1 MTKDFVTQKEFAE
14 ICGVSKAAVTKW
26 KTKGLLVFGENN
38 LVNVSATQE
47 KLENRPAKYRGGTAK
62 TFSDSDN
69 DFSEPD
75 DFEDDD
81 STQEENDDDNDNISH
96 AEATRRK
103 EVYLARCQKIKYEK
117 EIGKLVDVDAAAQV
131 VANEYAKVRSKILA
145 IPTRTA
151 TRLSV
156 MKNPAEIKK
165 YLDEEISDVLNELT
179 FDDEM
184 DGKRQLSKEV
194 AANEAV
200 NIAAAAATDS

>member
-26 KTKGLLVFGENN
+26 KSKGLLVFGENN
-38 LVNVSATQE
+38 LVNVAATQE

-62 TFSDSDN
+62 TFANNDN
-69 DFSEPD
+69 DVSEPD
-75 DFEDDD
+75 GFEDDD
-81 STQEENDDDNDNISH
+81 STLEEIDDDNISH

-103 EVYLARCQKIKYEK
+103 EVYLARCQRIKYEK
-117 EIGKLVDVDAAAQV
+117 EIGKLVDADAAAQV

-156 MKNPAEIKK
+156 MKNPAEIKR
-165 YLDEEISDVLNELT
+165 YLDEEIADALNELT

-200 NIAAAAATDS
+200 NITAAAATDS

>member
-26 KTKGLLVFGENN
+26 KSKGLLVFGENN
-38 LVNVSATQE
+38 LVNIAATQE

-62 TFSDSDN
+62 TFANNDN
-69 DFSEPD
+69 DVSEPV
-75 DFEDDD
+75 DFEDNDN
-81 STQEENDDDNDNISH
+81 TPEENDDNNISH

-131 VANEYAKVRSKILA
+131 VANEYAKVRSKILS

-184 DGKRQLSKEV
+184 DRKRQLSEEV
-194 AANEAV
+194 AANAAD
-200 NIAAAAATDS
+200 NITAAAATDC

>member
-26 KTKGLLVFGENN
+26 KSKGLLVFGENN
-38 LVNVSATQE
+38 LINVAATQE

-62 TFSDSDN
+62 TFSNNDN
-69 DFSEPD
+69 DFVEPD

-81 STQEENDDDNDNISH
+81 STLEENDDDNISH

-103 EVYLARCQKIKYEK
+103 EVYLARCQKVKYEK

-156 MKNPAEIKK
+156 MQNPAEIKR
-165 YLDEEISDVLNELT
+165 YLDTEIAEVLNELT

-194 AANEAV
+194 ATNEAV
-200 NIAAAAATDS
+200 NIAATAATDS

>member
-26 KTKGLLVFGENN
+26 KSKGLLVFGENN
-38 LVNVSATQE
+38 LVNVAATQE

-81 STQEENDDDNDNISH
+81 STLEEIDDDNISH

-117 EIGKLVDVDAAAQV
+117 EIGKLVDADAAAQV

-156 MKNPAEIKK
+156 MKNPAEIKR
-165 YLDEEISDVLNELT
+165 YLDAEIAEVLNELT

-184 DGKRQLSKEV
+184 DGKRQLSKDV
-194 AANEAV
+194 ATNEAV

>member
-26 KTKGLLVFGENN
+26 KSKGLLVFGENN
-38 LVNVSATQE
+38 LINVAATQE

-81 STQEENDDDNDNISH
+81 SALEEIDDDNISH

-200 NIAAAAATDS
+200 NIAAAAATNS

>member
-26 KTKGLLVFGENN
+26 KAKGLLVFGENN
-38 LVNVSATQE
+38 LVNVAATQE
-47 KLENRPAKYRGGTAK
+47 KLEKRPAKYRGGTAK

-81 STQEENDDDNDNISH
+81 SALEENDDDNISH

-156 MKNPAEIKK
+156 MKNPAEIKR
-165 YLDEEISDVLNELT
+165 YLDAEIADALNELT

-194 AANEAV
+194 AANEAD
-200 NIAAAAATDS
+200 NITATASIDG

>member
-62 TFSDSDN
+62 TFSDSNN

-75 DFEDDD
+75 DFEADD
-81 STQEENDDDNDNISH
+81 SEPKENIEDDNISH

-156 MKNPAEIKK
+156 MKNPAEIKR
-165 YLDEEISDVLNELT
+165 YLDTEIAEALNELT

-200 NIAAAAATDS
+200 NITAAAATDC

>member
-26 KTKGLLVFGENN
+26 KSKGLLVFGENN

-62 TFSDSDN
+62 TFSDSDI
-69 DFSEPD
+69 SEPD
-75 DFEDDD
+75 DFEADD
-81 STQEENDDDNDNISH
+81 SELKENIEDDNISH

-151 TRLSV
+151 TRLSA
-156 MKNPAEIKK
+156 MKNPAEIKR
-165 YLDEEISDVLNELT
+165 YLDTEIAEALNELT

-194 AANEAV
+194 ATNEAV
-200 NIAAAAATDS
+200 NIAATAATDS

>member
-26 KTKGLLVFGENN
+26 KSKGLLVFGENN

-62 TFSDSDN
+62 TFSDSN
-69 DFSEPD
+69 NYFSEPD

-81 STQEENDDDNDNISH
+81 SMPEENDDDNISH

-103 EVYLARCQKIKYEK
+103 EIYLARCQRIKYEK

-156 MKNPAEIKK
+156 MKNPAEIKR
-165 YLDEEISDVLNELT
+165 YLDAEITEVLNELT

>member
-38 LVNVSATQE
+38 LVNVAATQE
-47 KLENRPAKYRGGTAK
+47 KLDNRPAKYRGGTAK
-62 TFSDSDN
+62 TFSDSNN

-75 DFEDDD
+75 DFEAADG
-81 STQEENDDDNDNISH
+81 EPKENIEDDNISH

-156 MKNPAEIKK
+156 MKNPAEIKR
-165 YLDEEISDVLNELT
+165 YLDTEIAEALNELT

-194 AANEAV
+194 ATNEAV
-200 NIAAAAATDS
+200 NIAATAATDS

>member
-26 KTKGLLVFGENN
+26 KSKGLLVFGENN
-38 LVNVSATQE
+38 LVNVAATQE

-62 TFSDSDN
+62 TFSNNDN
-69 DFSEPD
+69 DFVEPD

-81 STQEENDDDNDNISH
+81 STLEENDDDNISH

-103 EVYLARCQKIKYEK
+103 EVYLARCQKVKYEK

-156 MKNPAEIKK
+156 MKNPAEIKR
-165 YLDEEISDVLNELT
+165 YLDTEIAEVLNELT

-200 NIAAAAATDS
+200 NIAATAATDS

>member
-26 KTKGLLVFGENN
+26 KSKGLLVFGENN
-38 LVNVSATQE
+38 LVNVAATQE

-75 DFEDDD
+75 DFENDD
-81 STQEENDDDNDNISH
+81 STLEEIDDDNISH

-117 EIGKLVDVDAAAQV
+117 EIGKLVDADAAAQV

-156 MKNPAEIKK
+156 MKNPAEIKR
-165 YLDEEISDVLNELT
+165 YLDTEIAEVLNELT

-194 AANEAV
+194 ATNEAV

>member
-26 KTKGLLVFGENN
+26 KSKGLLVFGENN
-38 LVNVSATQE
+38 LVNVAATQE

-62 TFSDSDN
+62 TFSDSNN
-69 DFSEPD
+69 DFSEPV

-81 STQEENDDDNDNISH
+81 NALEENDDDNISH

-117 EIGKLVDVDAAAQV
+117 EIGKLVDADVAAQV
-131 VANEYAKVRSKILA
+131 VANEYAKVRSKILS

-165 YLDEEISDVLNELT
+165 YLDEEIADALNELT

-200 NIAAAAATDS
+200 NITTAAATDC

>member
-62 TFSDSDN
+62 TFSDSNN
-69 DFSEPD
+69 DFSESD
-75 DFEDDD
+75 DFENDD
-81 STQEENDDDNDNISH
+81 STLEEIDDDNISH

-117 EIGKLVDVDAAAQV
+117 EIGKLVDADAAAQV

-156 MKNPAEIKK
+156 MKNPAEIKR
-165 YLDEEISDVLNELT
+165 YLDAEIAEVLNELT

-184 DGKRQLSKEV
+184 DGKRQLSKDV
-194 AANEAV
+194 ATNEAV

>member
-1 MTKDFVTQKEFAE
+1 MTKDFVTQTEFAE
-14 ICGVSKAAVTKW
+14 IQGVSKAAVTKW
-26 KTKGLLVFGENN
+26 KAKGLLVFGKNN
-38 LVNVSATQE
+38 LINVAATQE
-47 KLENRPAKYRGGTAK
+47 KLEKRPAKYRGGTAK
-62 TFSDSDN
+62 TFANSDSE
-69 DFSEPD
+69 FLEPD
-75 DFEDDD
+75 YDDD
-81 STQEENDDDNDNISH
+81 PEEKIDDDNISH

-131 VANEYAKVRSKILA
+131 VANEYAKVRFKILS

-165 YLDEEISDVLNELT
+165 YLDEEIADVLDELT

-184 DGKRQLSKEV
+184 DGKRQLSQKVE
-194 AANEAV
+194 ANEAD
-200 NIAAAAATDS
+200 NITAAAATDGKSMGC

>member
-26 KTKGLLVFGENN
+26 KSKGLLVFGENN
-38 LVNVSATQE
+38 LVNVAATQE

-62 TFSDSDN
+62 TFANNDN
-69 DFSEPD
+69 DVSEPD
-75 DFEDDD
+75 GFEDDD
-81 STQEENDDDNDNISH
+81 SALEEIDDDNISH

-117 EIGKLVDVDAAAQV
+117 EIGKLVDADAAAQV

-151 TRLSV
+151 TRLSA
-156 MKNPAEIKK
+156 MKNPAEIKR
-165 YLDEEISDVLNELT
+165 YLDEEIADALDELT

-194 AANEAV
+194 AANEAD